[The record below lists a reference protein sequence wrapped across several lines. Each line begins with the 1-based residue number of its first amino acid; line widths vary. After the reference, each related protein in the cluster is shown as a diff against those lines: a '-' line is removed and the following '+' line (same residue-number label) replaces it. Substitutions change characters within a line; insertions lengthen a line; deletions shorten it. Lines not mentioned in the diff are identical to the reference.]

1 MTDNKN
7 KTELEIME
15 IINAIRNSGNT
26 ELIQIATLSYLKGLE
41 DGVRIEQ
48 AKKLLKERILNMI
61 KLSKNEALDYL
72 EKGYVVIIRNKDFED
87 YPVIKQGEYLC
98 RYDDPIEGELINE
111 MLQENDEFYY
121 DKVLDDEYY
130 EMQVA

>member
-1 MTDNKN
+1 
-7 KTELEIME
+7 
-15 IINAIRNSGNT
+15 
-26 ELIQIATLSYLKGLE
+26 
-41 DGVRIEQ
+41 
-48 AKKLLKERILNMI
+48 MI
-61 KLSKNEALDYL
+61 KLSKAEALNYL

-130 EMQVA
+130 EMQVV

>member
-1 MTDNKN
+1 
-7 KTELEIME
+7 
-15 IINAIRNSGNT
+15 
-26 ELIQIATLSYLKGLE
+26 
-41 DGVRIEQ
+41 
-48 AKKLLKERILNMI
+48 MI
-61 KLSKNEALDYL
+61 KLSKAEALNYL

-121 DKVLDDEYY
+121 DKVLDEEYY
-130 EMQVA
+130 QKVAWFMKSNDKKQITLCISKDLYSQLKSEAERRGIPNAIMVNIILSDYLEANCSVSKNLPE

>member
-15 IINAIRNSGNT
+15 VINAIRNSGNI

-48 AKKLLKERILNMI
+48 AKKNCLK
-61 KLSKNEALDYL
+61 
-72 EKGYVVIIRNKDFED
+72 KGF
-87 YPVIKQGEYLC
+87 
-98 RYDDPIEGELINE
+98 
-111 MLQENDEFYY
+111 
-121 DKVLDDEYY
+121 
-130 EMQVA
+130 

>member
-1 MTDNKN
+1 
-7 KTELEIME
+7 
-15 IINAIRNSGNT
+15 
-26 ELIQIATLSYLKGLE
+26 
-41 DGVRIEQ
+41 
-48 AKKLLKERILNMI
+48 MI
-61 KLSKNEALDYL
+61 KLSKNEALNYL

-98 RYDDPIEGELINE
+98 KYDDPIEEGELINE